1 MKRREFITLLGGAAV
16 AWPLAVRAQRAA
28 KLPTIGLLNPASPE
42 GFAVRLRGLRQGL
55 KDTGYVE
62 GGNVGIE
69 YRWAEG
75 QIERLPALAADLVRH
90 EVSVIAAVGGDT
102 PALAAK
108 AATKTIP
115 IVFLNGA
122 DPVKSGLVSS
132 LNRPGG
138 NVTGISLLAGTVNA
152 KRLELIHELVP
163 QVGSVAV
170 LDNPIVTEAETR
182 LRDLQ
187 EAARTLGLRLLFQT
201 VGSERELDA
210 AFATIAEQ
218 KAGALFV
225 DGSPFF
231 VSRRDQLIGLAARQA
246 LPAMYFDREF
256 AAAGGLMSYGT
267 NFADAYRQAGIYIG
281 RILKG
286 TKPADLPILQ
296 PTKFDFVINLKT
308 AKTLGLTVPD
318 KLLVAADEVIE

>member
-1 MKRREFITLLGGAAV
+1 MRRREFITLLGGVAA
-16 AWPLAVRAQRAA
+16 AWPLATSAQQAA
-28 KLPTIGLLNPASPE
+28 MPVIGVLNPASPD
-42 GFAVRLRGLRQGL
+42 GFAVRLRGFRQGL

-62 GGNVGIE
+62 GENVAIE
-69 YRWAEG
+69 YRWAENH
-75 QIERLPALAADLVRH
+75 IERLPSLAADLVRRQ
-90 EVSVIAAVGGDT
+90 VNVIAAFAGDM

-108 AATKTIP
+108 AATTTIP

-122 DPVKSGLVSS
+122 DPVKSGLVAS

-138 NVTGISLLAGTVNA
+138 NVTGISLLAGTVNT

-163 QVGSVAV
+163 RVALVAV
-170 LDNPIVTEAETR
+170 LNNPIVTEAETR

-187 EAARTLGLRLLFQT
+187 EAAGTLGLRLLFQT

-210 AFATIAEQ
+210 AFATIADQ

-225 DGSPFF
+225 DGNPFF

-246 LPAMYFDREF
+246 LPTMYFEREF

-267 NFADAYRQAGIYIG
+267 SFADAYRQAGIYIG

-308 AKTLGLTVPD
+308 AKALGLEVPD
-318 KLLVAADEVIE
+318 KLLALADEVIE

>member
-1 MKRREFITLLGGAAV
+1 MKRRAFITLLGGAA
-16 AWPLAVRAQRAA
+16 AWPLTARAQQ
-28 KLPTIGLLNPASPE
+28 PMPVIGFLNPASPD
-42 GFAVRLRGLRQGL
+42 GFADRLRGFRQGL

-62 GGNVGIE
+62 GENVTIE
-69 YRWAEG
+69 YRWAENH
-75 QIERLPALAADLVRH
+75 IERLPSLAADLVRRQ
-90 EVSVIAAVGGDT
+90 VNLIAAFAGDI

-108 AATKTIP
+108 AATTTIP

-122 DPVKSGLVSS
+122 DPVKSGLVAS

-163 QVGSVAV
+163 RVATVAV
-170 LDNPIVTEAETR
+170 LNNPIVTEAETR

-210 AFATIAEQ
+210 AFATIADQ

-225 DGSPFF
+225 DGNPFF

-246 LPAMYFDREF
+246 LPTMYFEREF

-267 NFADAYRQAGIYIG
+267 SFADAYRQAGIYIG

-308 AKTLGLTVPD
+308 AKALGLEVPD
-318 KLLVAADEVIE
+318 KLLALADEVIE

>member
-1 MKRREFITLLGGAAV
+1 MRRREFITLLGGAA
-16 AWPLAVRAQRAA
+16 AALPRAARAQQPAM
-28 KLPTIGLLNPASPE
+28 PVIGFLNPASPD
-42 GFAVRLRGLRQGL
+42 GFVDRLRGFRQGL
-55 KDTGYVE
+55 KDTGYVDGE
-62 GGNVGIE
+62 NVTIE
-69 YRWAEG
+69 YRWAEND
-75 QIERLPALAADLVRH
+75 IERLPLLAADLVRRQ
-90 EVSVIAAVGGDT
+90 VNVIAAFAGDI

-108 AATKTIP
+108 AATTTIP

-122 DPVKSGLVSS
+122 DPVKSGLVAS

-152 KRLELIHELVP
+152 KRLDLIRELVP
-163 QVGSVAV
+163 RVALVAV
-170 LDNPIVTEAETR
+170 LNNPIVTEAETR

-187 EAARTLGLRLLFQT
+187 GAARTLGLRLLFQT
-201 VGSERELDA
+201 VRSERELDA
-210 AFATIAEQ
+210 AFATIADQ

-225 DGSPFF
+225 DGNPFF
-231 VSRRDQLIGLAARQA
+231 VSRRDQLIGLAARQM
-246 LPAMYFDREF
+246 LPTMYFEREF

-296 PTKFDFVINLKT
+296 PTKFDFVINLQT
-308 AKTLGLTVPD
+308 AKALGIEVPD
-318 KLLVAADEVIE
+318 KLLALADEVIE